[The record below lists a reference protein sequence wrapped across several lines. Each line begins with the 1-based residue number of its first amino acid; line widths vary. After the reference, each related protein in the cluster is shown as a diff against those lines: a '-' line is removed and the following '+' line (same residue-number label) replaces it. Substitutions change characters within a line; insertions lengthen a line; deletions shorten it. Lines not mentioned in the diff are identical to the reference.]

1 MSNIQIRINEKDKN
15 AAKKIFDKLGLD
27 MSSAIKLFLKQ
38 TTLRKGLPF
47 LLTTEN
53 GFTPEEEAAII
64 KASTEAKKDRNTSK
78 ALRGK
83 EASDYLKSL
92 WI

>member
-1 MSNIQIRINEKDKN
+1 MSNIQIRIKEKDKN
-15 AAKKIFDKLGLD
+15 AAKKVFDRLGLD

-53 GFTPEEEAAII
+53 GLTLEEEAEII
-64 KASTEAKKDRNTSK
+64 KVSSEAK
-78 ALRGK
+78 RGK
-83 EASDYLKSL
+83 NVSNTLNKKEAVKYLK
-92 WI
+92 